1 MTKNEFFRV
10 GDRVRL
16 SELGESRMM
25 RVRTKAGRVVGFGH
39 VASSVRVLLD
49 GQAAPV
55 TLHKTYLV
63 KDSAVTN

>member
-25 RVRTKAGRVVGFGH
+25 RVRAKAGRVVGFGH
-39 VASSVRVLLD
+39 VESSVRVLLD
-49 GQAAPV
+49 GQAGPV

-63 KDSAVTN
+63 KDSVTN